1 MALPHSLML
10 TLAPTFACR
19 RAPSRL
25 IHDCHYTAIRPRAFS
40 SSTPQT
46 LSTTTEPPAPDSG
59 PFSLAGTAPDHT
71 AYVLLHTHLPPAAYP
86 ARSRSP
92 LWRAWTMKARRWGGA
107 VNFAWAPGGQLPAH
121 PAYAGLGEDPD
132 DRRLQRERYTASV
145 FSVARRHAR
154 LEIPEVSLANLD
166 EVDEALRKLVHG
178 DGGGYGYG
186 DSSGSGGGKLAEA
199 QEEEGGWRLDAR
211 LHLYVCTHGSRD
223 CRCGEGGG
231 EVARALRRELEKRG
245 IGADDVVVGEV
256 AHVGGHKYAANV
268 LVYPF
273 GDWLGGI
280 QDFDVPHV
288 LDDILAWHASNRQ
301 ATSDGSTT
309 GPSARDVA
317 PLCAPFWRGRMGL
330 DKDEQLA
337 LFARAP

>member
-1 MALPHSLML
+1 ML

-25 IHDCHYTAIRPRAFS
+25 IHDCHYTAIRLRPFS

-46 LSTTTEPPAPDSG
+46 LSTTEPAAAAPDSG

-71 AYVLLHTHLPPAAYP
+71 ACVFLHTHAPPTAYP
-86 ARSRSP
+86 ARSKSP
-92 LWRAWTMKARRWGGA
+92 LWRAWTMKARQWGGV
-107 VNFAWAPGGQLPAH
+107 VNFAWAPDAQLRAH
-121 PAYAGLGEDPD
+121 PAYTGLGEDPD
-132 DRRLQRERYTASV
+132 DKRLQRERYTASV
-145 FSVARRHAR
+145 FSVARRYAR

-178 DGGGYGYG
+178 DRDG
-186 DSSGSGGGKLAEA
+186 DGDGSGGGKLAEEA
-199 QEEEGGWRLDAR
+199 GWPLDAR

-280 QDFDVPHV
+280 QDFDVPHI
-288 LDDILAWHASNRQ
+288 LDDVLAWHASNRQ
-301 ATSDGSTT
+301 ATPGSTAA
-309 GPSARDVA
+309 PPARAVA
-317 PLCAPFWRGRMGL
+317 PLCPPFWRGRMGL
-330 DKDEQLA
+330 DKGEQLA
-337 LFARAP
+337 LFAKAS